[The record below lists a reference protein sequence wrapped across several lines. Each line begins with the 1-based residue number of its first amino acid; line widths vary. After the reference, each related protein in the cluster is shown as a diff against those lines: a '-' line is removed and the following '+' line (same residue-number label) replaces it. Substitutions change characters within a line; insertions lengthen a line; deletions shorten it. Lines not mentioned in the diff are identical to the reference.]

1 MTIVLLT
8 PKDHFSNIYFFILK
22 YRTKPPEASRMS
34 QDIQVA
40 LVSRLSQSSPLLN
53 NTRSVSNVTL
63 EMLQSSVF
71 KITLPALYLVIF
83 PISIPLNSIS
93 LWFLCRYSRPW
104 TPTIV
109 FCINL
114 TIADLVYSMTL
125 PFQIVYH
132 LKRNVWPFGEVLCR
146 IVTVLSY
153 GNMHCSILTMMSIS
167 IERYLGIV
175 HPLRYKAIRPIRTSI
190 LTCII
195 IWAVVL
201 LSLIPLMQNNLTI
214 RVLQLPMITCFDILP
229 KEMFNTRRDF
239 IIYFGSLLFFFFFLP
254 LLVMGFCYI
263 SIIFTLLHSSSAQ
276 LRETKKQTVYLI
288 IALLLVITVFY
299 LPHIVISVIHYVLC
313 FQDSSFYKAYKVSLA
328 TASFNC
334 CFDPFVY
341 YFGSKEFRQKIQ
353 KKLCRCVDASFNE
366 DTPIFSDYVI
376 QVAPVQHLSKI

>member
-1 MTIVLLT
+1 MV
-8 PKDHFSNIYFFILK
+8 
-22 YRTKPPEASRMS
+22 
-34 QDIQVA
+34 QDIQFA
-40 LVSRLSQSSPLLN
+40 LASRLSQSSPLLS
-53 NTRSVSNVTL
+53 NTRSVSNVTQ
-63 EMLQSSVF
+63 EILQSSVF
-71 KITLPALYLVIF
+71 TTTLPALYLIIF
-83 PISIPLNSIS
+83 PISITLNSIS

-132 LKRNVWPFGEVLCR
+132 LKKNVWPFGEDLCR

-153 GNMHCSILTMMSIS
+153 GNIHCSILTMMSIS

-175 HPLRYKAIRPIRTSI
+175 HPLRYKAIRPIRTSV

-195 IWAVVL
+195 IWALVL

-214 RVLQLPMITCFDILP
+214 RVRQLPMTTCFDILP
-229 KEMFNTRRDF
+229 KEMFKKTKDL

-254 LLVMGFCYI
+254 LLVMVFCYI
-263 SIIFTLLHSSSAQ
+263 TIIFTLLHSSSAQ
-276 LRETKKQTVYLI
+276 LRESKKQTVYLI
-288 IALLLVITVFY
+288 IAVLLVVTVFY
-299 LPHIVISVIHYVLC
+299 LPHIVISVVHYILC
-313 FQDSSFYKAYKVSLA
+313 FHGKSLYKAYKVSLA

-353 KKLCRCVDASFNE
+353 KKLCRCVVASFNE
-366 DTPIFSDYVI
+366 DTPIFSEYVM
-376 QVAPVQHLSKI
+376 QVIPVQNLPKI

>member
-1 MTIVLLT
+1 MI
-8 PKDHFSNIYFFILK
+8 
-22 YRTKPPEASRMS
+22 
-34 QDIQVA
+34 QDIQIA
-40 LVSRLSQSSPLLN
+40 LASKLSESSPLLN
-53 NTRSVSNVTL
+53 NTRSVSNVTA

-71 KITLPALYLVIF
+71 QVILPAIYLVIF

-132 LKRNVWPFGEVLCR
+132 LKRNVWPFGEDLCR
-146 IVTVLSY
+146 IVTVLAY

-175 HPLRYKAIRPIRTSI
+175 HPLHYKAIRPIRTSV

-195 IWAVVL
+195 IWMLVL
-201 LSLIPLMQNNLTI
+201 LTLMPLMQNNLTI
-214 RVLQLPMITCFDILP
+214 RVLQLPMTTCFDVLP
-229 KEMFNTRRDF
+229 KEMFKTRTDF
-239 IIYFGSLLFFFFFLP
+239 IIYFGSLMFFFFFLP

-263 SIIFTLLHSSSAQ
+263 SIIFTLLHSSAQ
-276 LRETKKQTVYLI
+276 RRETKKQTVYLI
-288 IALLLVITVFY
+288 IALLLVVTIWY
-299 LPHIVISVIHYVLC
+299 LPHIVISVIHYVLT
-313 FQDSSFYKAYKVSLA
+313 FQGSSFYKAYKVSLA
-328 TASFNC
+328 VASFNC
-334 CFDPFVY
+334 CFDPLVY

-353 KKLCRCVDASFNE
+353 KKLCRCVVVGLNE
-366 DTPIFSDYVI
+366 DTPIFSEYVLQVKPI
-376 QVAPVQHLSKI
+376 QNLPKI